1 MDKRRIGPNLS
12 PEQPDFEKQPVN
24 QPEIL
29 ISPENK
35 EGEEDFVFK
44 KEKKESA
51 GEIVQSSSPT
61 PISKAPFVLKE
72 KSEVLKEIE
81 SILSEGL
88 EEPYQSLPDNL
99 KKDFKQKG
107 EETASKIE
115 ELVNQAKI
123 MVHKIVDLIKNWLC
137 IIPGV
142 NKFFLEQET
151 KIKTGKILM
160 LAEKRKQIK

>member
-1 MDKRRIGPNLS
+1 MSNRRIGPNFSL
-12 PEQPDFEKQPVN
+12 EKPDFEKQTVN

-29 ISPENK
+29 VSPETK
-35 EGEEDFVFK
+35 EGDENLVLN

-51 GEIVQSSSPT
+51 KEIIQPSSSA
-61 PISKAPFVLKE
+61 PISKTPFILKG

-81 SILSEGL
+81 SILSEGM
-88 EEPYQSLPDNL
+88 EESYQSLPDDL

-107 EETASKIE
+107 EEAASKIE
-115 ELVNQAKI
+115 EIVNQAKI
-123 MVHKIVDLIKNWLC
+123 MVHKIVDLIKNWLM

>member
-1 MDKRRIGPNLS
+1 MPNRRIGPNFS
-12 PEQPDFEKQPVN
+12 PEQPDFEKQTVN

-29 ISPENK
+29 VSPETK
-35 EGEEDFVFK
+35 EGDENLVLN

-51 GEIVQSSSPT
+51 KEIIQPSSA
-61 PISKAPFVLKE
+61 PISKTPFILKE

-81 SILSEGL
+81 SILSEGM
-88 EEPYQSLPDNL
+88 EESYQSLPDDL

-115 ELVNQAKI
+115 EIVNQARI
-123 MVHKIVDLIKNWLC
+123 MVHKIVDLIKNWLM

-160 LAEKRKQIK
+160 LAEKKKQIK